1 MEHHISWF
9 TVLLNKIFGGVANAL
24 LSALHIKPHDPAHP
38 IIEPVAMSLLVV
50 LVGMVMVLWL
60 KRRLSVECPGGVQ
73 QVFEWFISNPL
84 GAGIRDSLDS
94 NVAHGGRQFM
104 AMVGSVS
111 IFVLLSNLISVI
123 PSLSSPTAHPSGPLA
138 CALITFCYFNWQ
150 GIRHSGVL
158 GYLKHFCGPSPAV
171 APLIFPVEI
180 ISTSA
185 RILSL
190 TVRLWANIFASEL
203 IYVILLGMLVSPTGY
218 FWAKG
223 GAMTIPAIIFAAL
236 AAVVPVAFIGLHMF
250 VAIVQ
255 SYVFTLLPSVY
266 LGMATA
272 DEH

>member
-24 LSALHIKPHDPAHP
+24 LAALHIKPHDSANP
-38 IIEPVAMSLLVV
+38 IIEPVAMSVV
-50 LVGMVMVLWL
+50 VVILGMVIVLWL
-60 KRRLSVECPGGVQ
+60 KSRLSVECPGSVQ
-73 QVFEWFISNPL
+73 QVFEWFITNPL

-94 NVAHGGRQFM
+94 NVAHGGRKFI

-123 PSLSSPTAHPSGPLA
+123 PTFSSPTAHPSGPLA

-158 GYLKHFCGPSPAV
+158 GYLKHFCGPSLWI
-171 APLIFPVEI
+171 APLIFTVEI
-180 ISTSA
+180 ISTCA
-185 RILSL
+185 RIMSL
-190 TVRLWANIFASEL
+190 TVRLYANIFASEL
-203 IYVILLGMLVSPTGY
+203 IYVILLGMLVSPTSY

-223 GAMTIPAIIFAAL
+223 GVMLIPAVIFGAL
-236 AAVVPVAFIGLHMF
+236 AATIPLVFIGLHIF
-250 VAIVQ
+250 VAVVQ